1 MRVAVIASAPR
12 GGLLHYAAQM
22 SRALA
27 DRGHEVDLITARG
40 HELDGPLGR
49 ARIRP
54 ALPASLRTP
63 SEPPTGVRYLWR
75 RALIAARVVA
85 ASARTLWEVGRGGY
99 DPVLLTDDLSVVP
112 AATGALVLTRMPGPR
127 KVAAICHEPLPRSRS
142 GDGVY
147 LELATAAGR
156 AAPPL
161 SAARRRLRPR
171 RGEPEAIQRLLAAEP
186 RSGDPTWKR
195 GAARGRG
202 PAPERRGAD
211 PVLRRVAACERHLE
225 CSPPRS
231 TGWSNVGPGH
241 G

>member
-27 DRGHEVDLITARG
+27 ARGHEVDLITARG

-75 RALIAARVVA
+75 RALIAIRVVA

-99 DPVLLTDDLSVVP
+99 DLVLLTDDLSVVP
-112 AATGALVLTRMPGPR
+112 AATGALVLTRMPGR
-127 KVAAICHEPLPRSRS
+127 ARSRRSVTNRYRGAVAATASTSSRDRCWPRC
-142 GDGVY
+142 
-147 LELATAAGR
+147 AASIRG
-156 AAPPL
+156 
-161 SAARRRLRPR
+161 STWSSSTARRAGGNSATFGR
-171 RGEPEAIQRLLAAEP
+171 RAGSR
-186 RSGDPTWKR
+186 
-195 GAARGRG
+195 
-202 PAPERRGAD
+202 
-211 PVLRRVAACERHLE
+211 
-225 CSPPRS
+225 
-231 TGWSNVGPGH
+231 
-241 G
+241 